1 MAAQDPNRPPDRE
14 ADAPVKTATEARQGR
29 PTGRVRYI
37 MYTSIALALI
47 GMFLVYLYVS
57 STWS

>member
-1 MAAQDPNRPPDRE
+1 MAARDPNRPPDRGTT
-14 ADAPVKTATEARQGR
+14 PVKTATEARQGR

-57 STWS
+57 SIWS